1 MLWIDNPEVLFEP
14 DKLKYYFPGSNMTWQ
29 EQANS
34 LVRFIIYLS
43 LFLYLFKGNPMHLII
58 PPLMMLGIQ
67 YYLHKSGKLQSM
79 LVQIFHPSPSGDELA
94 SVILNNKLDLNNNN
108 LNNDLNNDLKDQM
121 NNLKNG
127 IVDQETFNLNQLESV
142 RHPMN
147 LHDDANLDNAIDQIL
162 NQDMGSEKIGYSKV
176 PIYQDER
183 SPVADVGFYNP
194 SITPPCPGE
203 DECKPPTLEN
213 PFGNA
218 MPYDTIEKQVNR
230 ACPDEYKKDEKFY
243 NKLFHGIDDLF
254 DRNNSQRQFT
264 TNPSSTRVND
274 QEAAMQFFYNTPYTE
289 H

>member
-43 LFLYLFKGNPMHLII
+43 LFLYLFKGNPMHLIV
-58 PPLMMLGIQ
+58 PPLMMMGVQ
-67 YYLHKSGKLQSM
+67 YYLYKSDKLKSLM
-79 LVQIFHPSPSGDELA
+79 IRIFHPQPSTDDLIGIVLENDEEN
-94 SVILNNKLDLNNNN
+94 IKQQLDN
-108 LNNDLNNDLKDQM
+108 QV
-121 NNLKNG
+121 KNG
-127 IVDQETFNLNQLESV
+127 LMDRESFNFNQIESV
-142 RHPMN
+142 RQPMD
-147 LHDDANLDNAIDQIL
+147 LHDDAQIENEVDRLL
-162 NQDMGSEKIGYSKV
+162 NQQMGSEETGYSKV
-176 PIYQDER
+176 PIYKDER
-183 SPVADVGFYNP
+183 SPVPEVGFYNP
-194 SITPPCPGE
+194 TLVNNTC
-203 DECKPPTLEN
+203 DQECKVPTIDN

-264 TNPSSTRVND
+264 TNPSSTRIND

-289 H
+289 Y

>member
-14 DKLKYYFPGSNMTWQ
+14 DRLKYYFPGSNMTWQ

-43 LFLYLFKGNPMHLII
+43 LILYLFKGNPMHLIV
-58 PPLMMLGIQ
+58 PPLMMMGIQ
-67 YYLHKSGKLQSM
+67 YYLHKAGKLKS
-79 LVQIFHPSPSGDELA
+79 LLIRTFHARPGDDELA
-94 SVILNNKLDLNNNN
+94 GIVLEDEAMTTEVNTEDKLNNALLR
-108 LNNDLNNDLKDQM
+108 
-121 NNLKNG
+121 NG
-127 IVDQETFNLNQLESV
+127 MIDQETFNLNQLDSV
-142 RHPMN
+142 RHPMD
-147 LHDDANLDNAIDQIL
+147 LHDEADINNEVDRIL
-162 NQDMGSEKIGYSKV
+162 NEEMGSEKIGYSKV
-176 PIYQDER
+176 PIYKDER
-183 SPVADVGFYNP
+183 SPVDEVGFYNP
-194 SITPPCPGE
+194 TLVNNSCE
-203 DECKPPTLEN
+203 QECKVPTIDN

-264 TNPSSTRVND
+264 TNPSSTRIND

-289 H
+289 Y

>member
-43 LFLYLFKGNPMHLII
+43 LFLYLFKGNPMHLIV
-58 PPLMMLGIQ
+58 PPLMMMGVQ
-67 YYLHKSGKLQSM
+67 YYLYKSDKLKSLM
-79 LVQIFHPSPSGDELA
+79 IRIFHPQPSTDDLIGIVLENDEEN
-94 SVILNNKLDLNNNN
+94 IKQQLDN
-108 LNNDLNNDLKDQM
+108 QV
-121 NNLKNG
+121 KNG
-127 IVDQETFNLNQLESV
+127 LMDRESFNFNQVESV
-142 RHPMN
+142 RQPMD
-147 LHDDANLDNAIDQIL
+147 LHDDAQIENEVDRLL
-162 NQDMGSEKIGYSKV
+162 NQQMGSEETGYSKV
-176 PIYQDER
+176 PIYKDER
-183 SPVADVGFYNP
+183 SPVPEVGFYNP
-194 SITPPCPGE
+194 TLVNNSC
-203 DECKPPTLEN
+203 DQECKVPTIDN

-264 TNPSSTRVND
+264 TNPSSTRIND

-289 H
+289 Y